1 MIKSMTGFGKSEAIL
16 ESKKITIEVKSLNS
30 KQADLNMRV
39 PSIYRE
45 KELILRKRITQ
56 SLLRG
61 KIDCSVYVENTGDT
75 NNYQINTGLIKDYY
89 NQLKTL
95 DFVEQGQTDYMS
107 VLMRM
112 PDVMKNERPTLE
124 EEEWVRLSD
133 AVNDALE
140 RINTFRQQEGESLAK
155 ELSKRVDNIDKLL
168 KDLEQYEDERIQKVR
183 DRISGNIQDVI
194 DKSNVDENRLE
205 QEIIFYIE
213 KFDVTE
219 EKVRLK
225 THCEYFISTLNGDA
239 GQGRKLGFIAQEMGR
254 EINTLGSKANHSD
267 IQKIVVNMK
276 DELEK
281 IKEQVLNVL

>member
-1 MIKSMTGFGKSEAIL
+1 MTGFGKSEANL
-16 ESKKITIEVKSLNS
+16 ENKKITIEVKSLNS
-30 KQADLNMRV
+30 KQADLNMRI

-75 NNYQINTGLIKDYY
+75 SNYQINKGLIENYY
-89 NQLKTL
+89 NQLKGL

-124 EEEWVRLSD
+124 EEEWNQLSD
-133 AVNDALE
+133 AVNSALE
-140 RINTFRQQEGESLAK
+140 KINTFRQQEGESLAT
-155 ELSKRVDNIDKLL
+155 ELTTRVENISKLL
-168 KDLEQYEDERIQKVR
+168 IEVEQYEEERVQKVR
-183 DRISGNIQDVI
+183 DRISGNIQDAA
-194 DKSNVDENRLE
+194 DKANIDENRLE

-213 KFDVTE
+213 KLDVTE

-225 THCEYFISTLNGDA
+225 THCEYFMNTLNGDA